1 MVVPIHIW
9 AYAFRV
15 SLAAVVALYVA
26 FWLQLGGASSAAVT
40 VAILAQPTC
49 GAARAKAANRIAAT
63 LIGATMSVVIAG
75 LFPGERI
82 GMLGAFVCWICICVF
97 VASYLRG
104 YQAYSAVLA
113 GYTVAI
119 IALVNIDTPQ
129 NVFTTMTDRMA
140 AIAIGILCV
149 TLINDVFG
157 SPPVWSELDRRMS
170 DIWRDVRSYARDV
183 LSGNQG
189 NPERTGA
196 LFAQISGLRDQ
207 VDVVA
212 HDMAGGRPRAAGAT
226 SAMLALVE
234 IVQQVRLLRFLAYDD
249 PLAITIKDQCLAA
262 LDDGHHAEA
271 LAFLTKLREIEL
283 SRPDIV
289 AGAVWQIQQ
298 AIRFVESKS
307 LLDDG
312 LSSLREG
319 LEPARDVRL
328 PHRGEFA
335 VALGNA
341 TRIGIALLAGATF
354 LVFAGWPASVAGV
367 VITAILCGLSVTMPS
382 PSKFAIAAMV
392 SFVLASVSAGIA
404 RFYVLTESQDFV
416 RLAVAIAPVL
426 FFGCLLSVRPAIAGI
441 GLIMNIIFLVLL
453 APSNPQVYN
462 PLTFYSECIFVA
474 FALGVVF
481 LASRLVWPV
490 SALDRQHAVVRATQ
504 KTLTASV
511 AGAEYSLPALEFSL
525 ASRIADHVA
534 SAAGT
539 RRPRREVLKG
549 LLSINDLSLA
559 AASAHLHLEQSSDDP
574 AIRSR
579 IGQLQRALWSGNSRR
594 LCAGARSILRRMYG
608 REAEAR
614 DALLGAVTDLWSA
627 GLVLMREN
635 QRIRHFCDHSLVRKG
650 GVRWS
655 LH

>member
-104 YQAYSAVLA
+104 YQAYAAVLS

-140 AIAIGILCV
+140 AVAIGILCV
-149 TLINDVFG
+149 ILINDVFG
-157 SPPVWSELDRRMS
+157 SPPVWSGLDRRIN

-183 LSGNQG
+183 LSGNEED
-189 NPERTGA
+189 PERAGA
-196 LFAQISGLRDQ
+196 LLAQVAGLRDQ
-207 VDVVA
+207 VDIVA
-212 HDMAGGRPRAAGAT
+212 HDMSDGRHRAAGAK

-234 IVQQVRLLRFLAYDD
+234 IVQRVRLLRLLAHGD
-249 PLAITIKDQCLAA
+249 PLAITVKDQCLAA
-262 LDDGHHAEA
+262 LDGHHAEPC
-271 LAFLTKLREIEL
+271 AFLKELREIEL
-283 SRPDIV
+283 SRPDTV
-289 AGAVWQIQQ
+289 VGAVWQIQQ
-298 AIRFVESKS
+298 AVRFVESKS

-312 LSSLREG
+312 LLSLREG

-341 TRIGIALLAGATF
+341 VRIGFALLAGATF
-354 LVFAGWPASVAGV
+354 LVFAGWPASVAALT
-367 VITAILCGLSVTMPS
+367 ITAILCGLSVTMPS
-382 PSKFAIAAMV
+382 PGKFAVAAMV
-392 SFVLASVSAGIA
+392 SFVLASVSAGIV
-404 RFYVLTESQDFV
+404 RFYVLTESQDFL
-416 RLAVAIAPVL
+416 RLAIAIAPVL
-426 FFGCLLSVRPAIAGI
+426 IFGFLLSGRPAIAGI
-441 GLIMNIIFLVLL
+441 GLTMNIIFLVLL
-453 APSNPQVYN
+453 GPSNPQVYN
-462 PLTFYSECIFVA
+462 PLTFYSECMFVA
-474 FALGVVF
+474 FALGVVL

-490 SALDRQHAVVRATQ
+490 SALDKQHAVVRA
-504 KTLTASV
+504 S
-511 AGAEYSLPALEFSL
+511 G
-525 ASRIADHVA
+525 
-534 SAAGT
+534 
-539 RRPRREVLKG
+539 RR
-549 LLSINDLSLA
+549 
-559 AASAHLHLEQSSDDP
+559 
-574 AIRSR
+574 
-579 IGQLQRALWSGNSRR
+579 
-594 LCAGARSILRRMYG
+594 
-608 REAEAR
+608 
-614 DALLGAVTDLWSA
+614 
-627 GLVLMREN
+627 
-635 QRIRHFCDHSLVRKG
+635 RK
-650 GVRWS
+650 
-655 LH
+655 H

>member
-1 MVVPIHIW
+1 MVIPVQIW

-15 SLAAVVALYVA
+15 SLAALVALYVA

-40 VAILAQPTC
+40 VAILAQPTR
-49 GAARAKAANRIAAT
+49 GAALAKAVNRIAAT

-104 YQAYSAVLA
+104 FQAYAAVLS

-149 TLINDVFG
+149 TLINDVFA
-157 SPPVWSELDRRMS
+157 SPPVWSALDRRMN

-183 LSGNQG
+183 LSGN
-189 NPERTGA
+189 EEDRKRAGA
-196 LFAQISGLRDQ
+196 LLAQIAGLRDQ
-207 VDVVA
+207 VDIVA
-212 HDMAGGRPRAAGAT
+212 HDMADGRRRAAGAR

-234 IVQQVRLLRFLAYDD
+234 IVQQVRLLSLLAHGD
-249 PLAITIKDQCLAA
+249 PLGVTVRDQCLAA
-262 LDDGHHAEA
+262 LDDHHAEA
-271 LAFLTKLREIEL
+271 CAFLKKLREIEL

-289 AGAVWQIQQ
+289 VGAVWQIQQ
-298 AIRFVESKS
+298 AVRFVESKS

-312 LSSLREG
+312 LLSLCEG

-328 PHRGEFA
+328 PYRGEFA

-341 TRIGIALLAGATF
+341 ARIGIGLVAGATF
-354 LVFAGWPASVAGV
+354 LVFAGWPASVAALT
-367 VITAILCGLSVTMPS
+367 ITAILCGLSTTMPS
-382 PSKFAIAAMV
+382 PSKFAVAAMV
-392 SFVLASVSAGIA
+392 SFALASVSAGIV

-416 RLAVAIAPVL
+416 RLAFAIAPVL
-426 FFGCLLSVRPAIAGI
+426 IFGCLLSVRPAIAGI
-441 GLIMNIIFLVLL
+441 GLIMSIIFLVLL

-462 PLTFYSECIFVA
+462 PLTFYSECMFVA

-490 SALDRQHAVVRATQ
+490 SALDKQYAAVRATQ
-504 KTLTASV
+504 ETLTASV
-511 AGAEYSLPALEFSL
+511 SGAEYSLPALEFDL
-525 ASRIADHVA
+525 ASRIADYVT
-534 SAAGT
+534 SAAGA
-539 RRPRREVLKG
+539 RRLRREVLNG
-549 LLSINDLSLA
+549 LLSTNDLSLA
-559 AASAHLHLEQSSDDP
+559 AASAHLHLAQSADDP

-594 LCAGARSILRRMYG
+594 LCAGARSVLRRIHVSQADA
-608 REAEAR
+608 RE
-614 DALLGAVTDLWSA
+614 ALLGAAIDLWSA
-627 GLVLMREN
+627 GLVLEREKR
-635 QRIRHFCDHSLVRKG
+635 RIRHFCEHGSVRKG
-650 GVRWS
+650 DVRWS

>member
-1 MVVPIHIW
+1 MTIPIHIW
-9 AYAFRV
+9 AYAFRIW
-15 SLAAVVALYVA
+15 LAAVVALYVA

-40 VAILAQPTC
+40 VAILAQPTR
-49 GAARAKAANRIAAT
+49 GAALSKAANRIAAT

-97 VASYLRG
+97 VASYFRG
-104 YQAYSAVLA
+104 YQAYAAVLS

-157 SPPVWSELDRRMS
+157 SPPVWQGLDRRIN

-183 LSGNQG
+183 LSGNEE
-189 NPERTGA
+189 NPERTGV
-196 LFAQISGLRDQ
+196 LLAQISGLRDQ
-207 VDVVA
+207 VDIVA
-212 HDMAGGRPRAAGAT
+212 PDMADGSRRAAGAR

-234 IVQQVRLLRFLAYDD
+234 IVQQIRLLRLLARGD
-249 PLAITIKDQCLAA
+249 PLAVTIKDQCLAA
-262 LDDGHHAEA
+262 LDDHHSEA
-271 LAFLTKLREIEL
+271 LAFLTKLRETEL

-289 AGAVWQIQQ
+289 VGAVWQIQQ
-298 AIRFVESKS
+298 AVRFVESKN

-312 LSSLREG
+312 LLSLREG

-328 PHRGEFA
+328 PQRGEFV

-354 LVFAGWPASVAGV
+354 LVFAGWPSSVAALT
-367 VITAILCGLSVTMPS
+367 ITAILCALSTTMPS
-382 PSKFAIAAMV
+382 PSKFAVAAMV
-392 SFVLASVSAGIA
+392 SFVLASVSAGA
-404 RFYVLTESQDFV
+404 VRFYVLTESQDFV
-416 RLAVAIAPVL
+416 RLAVAIAPVVL
-426 FFGCLLSVRPAIAGI
+426 FGCLLSVRPAIAGI
-441 GLIMNIIFLVLL
+441 GLIMNVIFLVLL
-453 APSNPQVYN
+453 GPSNPQVYN
-462 PLTFYSECIFVA
+462 PITFYSECMFVA

-490 SALDRQHAVVRATQ
+490 SALDKQHAVVRATQ
-504 KTLTASV
+504 KILTASV
-511 AGAEYSLPALEFSL
+511 AGTEYSLPALEFGL
-525 ASRIADHVA
+525 ASRIADYVA
-534 SAAGT
+534 SVAGT
-539 RRPRREVLKG
+539 RRPRQEVLKG
-549 LLSINDLSLA
+549 LLSTNDLSLA

-574 AIRSR
+574 AIRSK

-594 LCAGARSILRRMYG
+594 LYAGARAILRRMHVS
-608 REAEAR
+608 RAEAR
-614 DALLGAVTDLWSA
+614 EALLAAATDLWSA
-627 GLVLMREN
+627 GLVLEHEKR
-635 QRIRHFCDHSLVRKG
+635 RIRHFCDHGTVRKG
-650 GVRWS
+650 DVRWS

>member
-1 MVVPIHIW
+1 MVIPVYIW
-9 AYAFRV
+9 GYAFRIW
-15 SLAAVVALYVA
+15 LAAVVALYVA

-40 VAILAQPTC
+40 VAILAQPTR
-49 GAARAKAANRIAAT
+49 GAALAKAANRIAAT
-63 LIGATMSVVIAG
+63 LVGATMSVVIAG

-82 GMLGAFVCWICICVF
+82 GMPGAFVCWICICVF

-104 YQAYSAVLA
+104 YQAYAAVLS

-149 TLINDVFG
+149 TLINDIFG
-157 SPPVWSELDRRMS
+157 SPPVWRGLDRRIN

-183 LSGNQG
+183 LSGNEED
-189 NPERTGA
+189 PERAGA
-196 LFAQISGLRDQ
+196 LLAQVAGLRDQ
-207 VDVVA
+207 VDIVA
-212 HDMAGGRPRAAGAT
+212 HDMADGRRRAAGAR

-234 IVQQVRLLRFLAYDD
+234 IVQRVRLLRLLAHGD
-249 PLAITIKDQCLAA
+249 PLAVTVKDQCLAA
-262 LDDGHHAEA
+262 LDDHHAEA
-271 LAFLTKLREIEL
+271 FAFLKKLREIEL

-298 AIRFVESKS
+298 AVRFVESKS

-328 PHRGEFA
+328 PQRGEFA

-341 TRIGIALLAGATF
+341 VRIGIALLAGATF
-354 LVFAGWPASVAGV
+354 LVFAGWPASVAALT
-367 VITAILCGLSVTMPS
+367 ITAILCGLSVTMPS
-382 PSKFAIAAMV
+382 PAKFA
-392 SFVLASVSAGIA
+392 
-404 RFYVLTESQDFV
+404 
-416 RLAVAIAPVL
+416 VATAPVL
-426 FFGCLLSVRPAIAGI
+426 IFGCLLSVRPAIAGI

-453 APSNPQVYN
+453 GPSNPQVYN
-462 PLTFYSECIFVA
+462 PLTFYSECMFVA
-474 FALGVVF
+474 FALAVVF
-481 LASRLVWPV
+481 LASRLVWPM
-490 SALDRQHAVVRATQ
+490 SALDNQHAVVRATRE
-504 KTLTASV
+504 TLMASV

-525 ASRIADHVA
+525 ASRIAEYVA
-534 SAAGT
+534 SAAGA

-559 AASAHLHLEQSSDDP
+559 VASAHHHLELSSDNP
-574 AIRSR
+574 AIRSKVV
-579 IGQLQRALWSGNSRR
+579 QLQRALWSGNSRR
-594 LCAGARSILRRMYG
+594 LCGGARSILRRMHISQADE
-608 REAEAR
+608 REA
-614 DALLGAVTDLWSA
+614 LLAAATDLWSV
-627 GLVLMREN
+627 GLVLMREKR
-635 QRIRHFCDHSLVRKG
+635 RIRHFCDHSSVRNG

>member
-1 MVVPIHIW
+1 MVIPVQIW
-9 AYAFRV
+9 AYAFRIW
-15 SLAAVVALYVA
+15 LAAVVALYVA

-40 VAILAQPTC
+40 VAILAQPTR
-49 GAARAKAANRIAAT
+49 GAALAKAANRIAAT

-75 LFPGERI
+75 LFPGERT

-104 YQAYSAVLA
+104 YQAYAAVLS

-140 AIAIGILCV
+140 AITIGILCV

-157 SPPVWSELDRRMS
+157 SPSVWRGLNLRMS
-170 DIWRDVRSYARDV
+170 DIWRDVRSYARDA
-183 LSGNQG
+183 LSGNEEK
-189 NPERTGA
+189 PEHAAA
-196 LFAQISGLRDQ
+196 LLAQISQLREQ
-207 VDVVA
+207 VDIVA
-212 HDMAGGRPRAAGAT
+212 HDMADGRERAAGAR

-234 IVQQVRLLRFLAYDD
+234 IVQQVRLLRFLRYSD
-249 PLAITIKDQCLAA
+249 PLAVTIKEQCLAA
-262 LDDGHHAEA
+262 LDDHHSEA
-271 LAFLTKLREIEL
+271 LVLLTELREIEL
-283 SRPDIV
+283 SRPNIV

-298 AIRFVESKS
+298 TVRFVESKR

-312 LSSLREG
+312 LRSLREG
-319 LEPARDVRL
+319 LEPARDIRL
-328 PHRGEFA
+328 PQRGDFV

-341 TRIGIALLAGATF
+341 TRIGIALLAGTIF
-354 LVFAGWPASVAGV
+354 LVFAGWPASVAALT
-367 VITAILCGLSVTMPS
+367 ITAILCALSNIMPS
-382 PSKFAIAAMV
+382 PSKFAVAAMV
-392 SFVLASVSAGIA
+392 SFAVASVSAGIV

-441 GLIMNIIFLVLL
+441 GLIINVIFLVLL
-453 APSNPQVYN
+453 GPSNPQVYN
-462 PLTFYSECIFVA
+462 PLSFYSECMFVA
-474 FALGVVF
+474 FALAVVL

-490 SALDRQHAVVRATQ
+490 SALDKQHAVVRATRE
-504 KTLTASV
+504 TLTASV
-511 AGAEYSLPALEFSL
+511 AGAEYSLPALEFGL
-525 ASRIADHVA
+525 ASRIADYA
-534 SAAGT
+534 AAAAGA

-549 LLSINDLSLA
+549 VLSINDLSLA
-559 AASAHLHLEQSSDDP
+559 AASAHLYLERSSDDP

-594 LCAGARSILRRMYG
+594 LCAGARSVLRRIHVSQADT
-608 REAEAR
+608 RE
-614 DALLGAVTDLWSA
+614 ALLGAAIDLWSA
-627 GLVLMREN
+627 GLVLEREKR
-635 QRIRHFCDHSLVRKG
+635 RIRHFCDLSSVRKG
-650 GVRWS
+650 DVRWS